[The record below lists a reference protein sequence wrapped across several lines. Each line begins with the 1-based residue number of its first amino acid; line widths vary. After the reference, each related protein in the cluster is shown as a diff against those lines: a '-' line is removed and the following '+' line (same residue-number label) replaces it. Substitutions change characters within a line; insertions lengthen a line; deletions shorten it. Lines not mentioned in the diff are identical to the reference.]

1 MCIRDSFDAT
11 RHGDIPAGAALP
23 ALPELSEVET
33 VRHFTRLS
41 RLNFGIDTGMYPLGS
56 CTMKHNPKICEEI
69 ASRIACVHPAD
80 RAGIAPVLEWL
91 LGFKGFLEEICGMED
106 SCLWPA
112 AGAHGELTGM
122 LVIREALKKRGQDRS
137 KVLIPDTAHGTN
149 PASCAIAGF
158 TSVNVPSGPDG
169 YLKARDLAGHLD
181 GDVAALMITNPNTLG
196 IFEQEILEIA
206 GLLHENGSY
215 LYICLLYTSPSP
227 RDRTRSRMPSSA

>member
-1 MCIRDSFDAT
+1 MPDGTAVTNFPVIRDPLLAEVSGEGKNGLTVPKPFDAT

-122 LVIREALKKRGQDRS
+122 LVIREALKKRGR
-137 KVLIPDTAHGTN
+137 TGRR
-149 PASCAIAGF
+149 C
-158 TSVNVPSGPDG
+158 
-169 YLKARDLAGHLD
+169 
-181 GDVAALMITNPNTLG
+181 
-196 IFEQEILEIA
+196 
-206 GLLHENGSY
+206 SY
-215 LYICLLYTSPSP
+215 
-227 RDRTRSRMPSSA
+227 RTRPTVPTRRPVP